1 MPGLVALENNN
12 NNIYIME
19 MQFSTLQLSYTNNVR
34 LFKINNTEHLL
45 HDAFFNKLI
54 ITTKGEVLSAF
65 WSNNGAISGIISGI
79 NNGISHDISIFII
92 NRTINKYIFFG
103 KEISYKYV
111 VAIARSGILL
121 EYSEGESGAELWYKL
136 YHKKYEIYVMP
147 DQLKSFSQISFKAIY
162 SFPEWPGH
170 NTCDF
175 YVILYYEYILK
186 RDFVKEIERLVL
198 KESNS
203 CYISADKKCIFVNK
217 RKPEIIKGAQLVCND
232 KILPD
237 KRKGYLYLN
246 KFVEG
251 LIINKIYVAN
261 DAYLPSIKNLSYPGI
276 TIATNKQCEAC
287 LSIINEYLHTNFL
300 FEIYGLGNVKIR
312 IYEFKEYQQNIT
324 SRMRDI
330 IKTEELIETDRFL
343 DYFINSGGEYV
354 IYEGP
359 PIAFL
364 QKM

>member
-1 MPGLVALENNN
+1 
-12 NNIYIME
+12 

-34 LFKINNTEHLL
+34 LFKINNTKHLL
-45 HDAFFNKLI
+45 HDAIYNKLI
-54 ITTKGEVLSAF
+54 ITTTGEVLSAF

-79 NNGISHDISIFII
+79 NNGINNGAISGISHDISIFII

-121 EYSEGESGAELWYKL
+121 EYSEGESGAELFYKL

-162 SFPEWPGH
+162 SFPEWSGK
-170 NTCDF
+170 NNCDF

-217 RKPEIIKGAQLVCND
+217 RKPEIIKGVQLVCND
-232 KILPD
+232 IVPYD
-237 KRKGYLYLN
+237 KRKGYLN

-251 LIINKIYVAN
+251 LFINKIYVAN

-276 TIATNKQCEAC
+276 TIATNKQ
-287 LSIINEYLHTNFL
+287 LDGYITIINEYLHTNFL
-300 FEIYGLGNVKIR
+300 FEIYGLGNIKIR

-324 SRMRDI
+324 SRMMDNI
-330 IKTEELIETDRFL
+330 IPNELIETDRFL
-343 DYFINSGGEYV
+343 EYV
-354 IYEGP
+354 INPGHELRIYEGP

-364 QKM
+364 QKT

>member
-1 MPGLVALENNN
+1 
-12 NNIYIME
+12 
-19 MQFSTLQLSYTNNVR
+19 
-34 LFKINNTEHLL
+34 
-45 HDAFFNKLI
+45 
-54 ITTKGEVLSAF
+54 
-65 WSNNGAISGIISGI
+65 
-79 NNGISHDISIFII
+79 
-92 NRTINKYIFFG
+92 
-103 KEISYKYV
+103 
-111 VAIARSGILL
+111 
-121 EYSEGESGAELWYKL
+121 
-136 YHKKYEIYVMP
+136 MP

-217 RKPEIIKGAQLVCND
+217 RKPEIIKGVQLVCND
-232 KILPD
+232 KILLD
-237 KRKGYLYLN
+237 KCKGYLYLN

-276 TIATNKQCEAC
+276 TIATNKQCDAC

-343 DYFINSGGEYV
+343 DYFINAGGEYV